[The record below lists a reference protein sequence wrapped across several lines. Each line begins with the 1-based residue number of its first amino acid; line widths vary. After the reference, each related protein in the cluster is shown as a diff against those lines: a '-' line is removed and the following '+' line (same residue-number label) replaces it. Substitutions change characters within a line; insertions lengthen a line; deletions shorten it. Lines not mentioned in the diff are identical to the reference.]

1 MLPLTSP
8 STQPRAHQ
16 QPRRSAQF
24 DTEHRVNSSGTC
36 TFPGSSHLPP
46 LRASAKHRFSGK
58 SLQWHL
64 RGQRSR
70 KAGAMGITCLC
81 PRLRGSLREHMAK
94 RSGAPCLPALGARQ
108 RGHHQ
113 HSLGCCQP
121 VYLSPRRTSLWLSY
135 FPSYSPR
142 PCPLPSNRETRC
154 HQTKWEKLLSS
165 LRPAAHVHKY
175 IMYRV

>member
-46 LRASAKHRFSGK
+46 LRVSAKHRFSGK

-64 RGQRSR
+64 RGQSR

-81 PRLRGSLREHMAK
+81 PRLRGSLREHMAQQ
-94 RSGAPCLPALGARQ
+94 SGAPCLPALGARQ
-108 RGHHQ
+108 RGRHQ
-113 HSLGCCQP
+113 HSLGCYQP